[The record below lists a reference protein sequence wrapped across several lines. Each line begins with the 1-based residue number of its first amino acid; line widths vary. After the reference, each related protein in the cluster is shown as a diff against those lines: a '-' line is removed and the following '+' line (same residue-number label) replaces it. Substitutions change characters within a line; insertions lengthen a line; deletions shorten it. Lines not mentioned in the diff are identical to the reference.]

1 MRPSLRLVWREV
13 VYPVRPVRLSE
24 VAEALAKG
32 LTESS
37 AIGPPLVLG
46 GTGPSASAVATE
58 AVVRFQ
64 VSYGG
69 LAVLGTVELSGSPS
83 TVYAT
88 YSVGLPRGWAV
99 LGLVVAYEVALW
111 LTTAPFGAPFP
122 GELGVL
128 IPLVLGGN
136 HLLFVVSMKHRML
149 DLFKDAV
156 ASAFRLGG

>member
-1 MRPSLRLVWREV
+1 MRPSLRLVWSEV

-46 GTGPSASAVATE
+46 GTGPRASSVATE

-69 LAVLGTVELSGSPS
+69 LAVRGTVELSGSQS

-88 YSVGLPRGWAV
+88 YSVGLPRGRVV
-99 LGLVVAYEVALW
+99 LGLILLDEAALGSVAL
-111 LTTAPFGAPFP
+111 FGNSFP
-122 GELGVL
+122 SELGAVV
-128 IPLVLGGN
+128 PLVLGAIS
-136 HLLFVVSMKHRML
+136 FCS
-149 DLFKDAV
+149 
-156 ASAFRLGG
+156 